1 MSRAAEALQAHGEVL
16 KVARLLQREP
26 ETLAYLEAL
35 SVSDLQ
41 ELRERLTETVFDA
54 HVGSLR
60 RLAAA
65 SRLLPVGLSASMG
78 ESVFGALL
86 SARLTGL
93 LDPERAAQMAAKLP
107 APFLAD
113 VAVEMDPRRAS
124 EMIARIGAD
133 QIAQITVELMAR
145 GEYVT
150 MGRFVGHLSDEA
162 LTAALESMDDRSL
175 LGVVFVLE
183 DKSQLP
189 GLVAR
194 LPEWR
199 VAGVIQAAADNNL
212 WVQALD
218 LLDHLLPEQRDAMV
232 AATLQLDRDALDAI
246 VAAVIEHDLWEEVL
260 PIAEHD
266 AAVQAA
272 LAARMT
278 ALPARQRT
286 AVMRRVRETG
296 GLGREAQSGRDR
308 ARST

>member
-1 MSRAAEALQAHGEVL
+1 MSRAAEALQAHGEVM

-26 ETLAYLEAL
+26 ESLDYLASLGVE
-35 SVSDLQ
+35 DLR

-54 HVGSLR
+54 HTGSLR

-78 ESVFGALL
+78 ENVFGALL

-93 LDPERAAQMAAKLP
+93 LDPGRAAEMAAKLP
-107 APFLAD
+107 PPFLAD

-124 EMIARIGAD
+124 DLIGRIPAD

-150 MGRFVGHLSDEA
+150 MGRFVGHLSQEVIA
-162 LTAALESMDDRSL
+162 AALAAMDDRSL

-183 DKSQLP
+183 DKNDLP
-189 GLVAR
+189 GLVAL
-194 LPEWR
+194 LPDAR

-212 WVQALD
+212 WVEALD
-218 LLDHLLPEQRDAMV
+218 LLDHLTPRQRDDMV
-232 AATLQLDRDALDAI
+232 AATLQLESDALDSI
-246 VAAVIEHDLWEEVL
+246 VAAVIAHDLWEEVL

-266 AAVQAA
+266 ATVQAA
-272 LAARMT
+272 LAARVP
-278 ALPARQRT
+278 ALPARQRS
-286 AVMRRVRETG
+286 AI
-296 GLGREAQSGRDR
+296 AKR
-308 ARST
+308 ARSTGGVERLGVFGEALAAA